1 MRPVPL
7 LLGHRG
13 ARVSGIAENTTDAF
27 DFALR
32 HGCDGFEF
40 DVRLT
45 QDRADVVCHNAR
57 SRGRTI
63 SRSSKQQLVYLHC
76 LRDILARYS
85 SRAFLDIELKVCGLE
100 ASLLDAL
107 REHPPQHGYFV
118 SSFSPKVLIE
128 LSRRDA
134 SVPLG
139 FICDKKKHLPLWRE
153 LPIEYVV
160 PNYSLI
166 TTGLMHEIE
175 NAGKKVFAWTVNRKS
190 LMGRLAN
197 WGVHGIISD
206 SPERL
211 VKTLS
216 PVNTLTPKD

>member
-13 ARVSGIAENTTDAF
+13 ARVSGIVENTTEAF

-40 DVRLT
+40 DLRLA
-45 QDRADVVCHNAR
+45 QDGAAVVCHNAR
-57 SRGRTI
+57 SHGQAI
-63 SRSSKQQLVYLHC
+63 SRSSKQQLVHLHC
-76 LRDILARYS
+76 LHDILARYS

-128 LSRRDA
+128 LSRQDA

-139 FICDKKKHLPLWRE
+139 FICDQKKHLPLWRE
-153 LPIEYVV
+153 LPIQYVV
-160 PNYSLI
+160 PKYSLI
-166 TTGLMHEIE
+166 TTSLMHEIE
-175 NAGKKVFAWTVNRKS
+175 KAGKKVFAWTVNRQS
-190 LMGRLAN
+190 LMERLAN

-216 PVNTLTPKD
+216 RVNT